1 MRRNIHHLIPV
12 SDGGVDD
19 GRDGFEACP
28 TLVFSLLGSTFTE
41 PTSIFSSHVEPFF
54 TSALSVSTSFM
65 SSSLISTDCFWSAQ
79 EEAGLGIEQE
89 DEEESE
95 VVHLGEEGFSS
106 GTLAV
111 EASVSISFVVS
122 LSVSIGSV
130 KSDTAGGTG
139 VSEPFSGSTAKS
151 TAGSSSTVW
160 SS

>member
-1 MRRNIHHLIPV
+1 M
-12 SDGGVDD
+12 
-19 GRDGFEACP
+19 
-28 TLVFSLLGSTFTE
+28 
-41 PTSIFSSHVEPFF
+41 
-54 TSALSVSTSFM
+54 
-65 SSSLISTDCFWSAQ
+65 SSLISTDCFWSAQ

-139 VSEPFSGSTAKS
+139 VSKPFSGSTAKS